1 MEIILI
7 ISFFFFFIGL
17 FGITIMQKNFLII
30 ILCLELMIVGC
41 ALIFL
46 TAAKLFDN
54 PNGQIFALLI
64 ITISTAETAIGLSL
78 FIKIFKIRNTM
89 SITNFS
95 RFKY

>member
-7 ISFFFFFIGL
+7 ISFFFFFVGL
-17 FGITIMQKNFLII
+17 FGITVMQKNFLII
-30 ILCLELMIVGC
+30 ILCLELMIVSC

-46 TAAKLFDN
+46 VSAKLFDN